1 MRLCVQPGRLHSGVG
16 KLLAPSAIVSARFPG
31 KLDAN
36 MGKRS
41 SKRRKHVPATRP
53 GEVQPNCPYC
63 GTPEGE
69 KAALPLI
76 DQLLRSHAELCATLR
91 VAGRQILRFEQP
103 SDESLEKVREVL
115 KRAENIR
122 KVLQTRGA
130 LPEIPAEV
138 ASELITEPATT
149 DPPIGKKAPTRSHV
163 NPVSLRLIRFPK
175 KG

>member
-1 MRLCVQPGRLHSGVG
+1 
-16 KLLAPSAIVSARFPG
+16 
-31 KLDAN
+31 

-41 SKRRKHVPATRP
+41 SKRRKQVPATRP

-91 VAGRQILRFEQP
+91 LAGRQILRFEQP
-103 SDESLEKVREVL
+103 GDESLEKVREVL

-122 KVLQTRGA
+122 KVLETRGA
-130 LPEIPAEV
+130 LPEITADL
-138 ASELITEPATT
+138 ASELITEPAMT
-149 DPPIGKKAPTRSHV
+149 DPAMTDPAMGKPAPTKTHLNR
-163 NPVSLRLIRFPK
+163 PVSLRLIRFPK